1 MVRTN
6 LSLLTGFIAILF
18 FSINANAQH
27 HKFGF
32 QSFLEKAPN
41 EITTFCVPNDEA
53 TKNLLNKE
61 HITIKYQTANWL
73 FISTTASWIDAKTK
87 SLELKNYYF
96 EFAPPVALADSALAK
111 HNVIQVHN
119 GIGGLSSS
127 YTGKDVIVG
136 FVDQGIDWNHPDFLD
151 ANGNTR
157 VLRYWDHSTNSGGT
171 VPQPYNYGIVW
182 DSAQIN
188 NGTCTSTEEST
199 AHGSTVAGMGTG
211 NGNANGSNMGVAPD
225 AKIIIVE
232 TNFNLTNW
240 TLSIAD
246 ACDYIFKVADTLGLP
261 AVVNLSLGSYLG
273 SHDGL
278 DPAGEYIDSL
288 LTAKEG
294 RIVVCAAGNSGSQ
307 GKYHVT
313 GTVDSDTSFVWLQNN
328 SSGSAAFGPNHIY
341 FDLWSDQSDATFD
354 FAFGADKPGPAYG
367 FRGRTSFH
375 PAQSS
380 INVPIFDTIYNSN
393 GNRIATIEI
402 YTEIVNGNYHMEAYY
417 SNVDSTSYLFRFET
431 KGSGKYDL
439 WSGTWMG
446 LNNLVTNIPTSA
458 VMPSIVN
465 YHMPDSLQTIVS
477 SWACSD
483 KVITVGN
490 FRNRKSHIDNN
501 NNPFVSPD
509 PTLPGKLS
517 PNSSKGPNRHNSQ
530 KPDIS
535 ASGDIS
541 LSAAPM
547 WLLTNPVY
555 WAAVDSGGWHARNG
569 GTSMASPVISGIAAL
584 YLEKCNKA
592 TYADFK
598 ADLIATAYA
607 DSYTGSLPNYGYGNG
622 KADALALLLAN
633 EFTATLVVN
642 DTICAYTPIL
652 INSTSSLP
660 ITNALWSNGYE
671 GYPIQPIASGD
682 YSALAINQKG
692 CTAKTD
698 TATVEVL
705 PAFPI
710 DPITV
715 NGNQLSTF
723 TLASNYQWTLNGVDI
738 PGATNSTIDI
748 IPPYGTYTCYTVNTN
763 GCVSETEPIVIVL
776 GLTEAI
782 SAKISIFPNPTNDL
796 FKIKSDEPIRSVK
809 AYNNSGKQVILN
821 KIDTETYSISALP
834 SGIYHVIIELE
845 SEKIYSKITRM

>member
-6 LSLLTGFIAILF
+6 LSLLLGIMAILF
-18 FSINANAQH
+18 FSANSSAQH

-32 QSFLEKAPN
+32 QSLLEEAPN
-41 EITTFCVPNDEA
+41 EVTTFCVPNDEV
-53 TKNLLNKE
+53 TKALLNKE
-61 HITIKYQTANWL
+61 KIQIKYKTANWL

-87 SLELKNYYF
+87 SLALKNYYF

-111 HNVIQVHN
+111 HNVVQVHS
-119 GIGGLSSS
+119 GLGGLSSS
-127 YTGKDVIVG
+127 YTGKDVVVG
-136 FVDQGIDWNHPDFLD
+136 FVDQGIDWNHPDFQD

-157 VLRYWDHSTNSGGT
+157 VLRYWDHSTNTGGT

-211 NGNANGSNMGVAPD
+211 NANANGSNKGVAPD
-225 AKIIIVE
+225 AKIVIVE
-232 TNFNLTNW
+232 TNFNLSNW
-240 TLSIAD
+240 TLTIAD

-261 AVVNLSLGSYLG
+261 AVVNLSLGTYLG

-294 RIVVCAAGNSGSQ
+294 RIVVCAAGNSGNQ

-313 GTVDSDTSFVWLQNN
+313 GNVDSDTSFVWIQNN
-328 SSGSAAFGPNHIY
+328 SSANAAFGPNHIY

-354 FAFGADKPGPAYG
+354 FAFGADKPGPGYG
-367 FRGRTSFH
+367 FRGRTDFR

-380 INVPIFDTIYNSN
+380 INTPIFDTIYNSN

-402 YTEIVNGNYHMEAYY
+402 YTELVNGNYHMEAYY
-417 SNVDSTSYLFRFET
+417 SNVDSTNYLFRFET

-446 LNNLVTNIPTSA
+446 LNNLVTTIPSSL

-501 NNPFVSPD
+501 NNVFVSPD

-517 PNSSKGPNRHNSQ
+517 PNSSKGPSRHNSQ

-541 LSAAPM
+541 LSAAPL
-547 WLLTNPVY
+547 WLLTNPAY

-592 TYADFK
+592 NYADFK
-598 ADLIATAYA
+598 ADLIATAYS
-607 DSYTGSLPNYGYGNG
+607 DNYTGTLPNYGYGNG
-622 KADALALLLAN
+622 KADALALLLLN
-633 EFTATLVVN
+633 EFTATLVVS
-642 DTICAYTPIL
+642 DTICSNVPIL
-652 INSTSSLP
+652 INSSNLTP
-660 ITNALWSNGYE
+660 ITDAIWNDGFE
-671 GYPIQPIASGD
+671 GYPYTPSISGN
-682 YSALAINQKG
+682 YSAIAINQKG
-692 CTAKTD
+692 CTAPTD
-698 TATVEVL
+698 TATIEVL

-710 DPITV
+710 DPIAL

-723 TLASNYQWTLNGVDI
+723 TLSTNYQWTLNGVDI
-738 PGATNSTIDI
+738 PGATSSTLAIA
-748 IPPYGTYTCYTVNTN
+748 PPYGTYSCYTVNTN

-776 GLTEAI
+776 GLTEVN
-782 SAKISIFPNPTNDL
+782 SAKISIFPNPTSDL
-796 FKIKSDEPIRSVK
+796 FKIKSDEQIQSVK
-809 AYNNSGKQVILN
+809 LYNNSGKQLSIN
-821 KIDTETYSISALP
+821 KIDSENYSISTLP

-845 SEKIYSKITRM
+845 SEKIYAKITRM

>member
-1 MVRTN
+1 M
-6 LSLLTGFIAILF
+6 AILF
-18 FSINANAQH
+18 FSANSSAQH

-32 QSFLEKAPN
+32 QSLLKKAPN
-41 EITTFCVPNDEA
+41 EVTTFCVPNDEV
-53 TKNLLNKE
+53 TKVLLNKE
-61 HITIKYQTANWL
+61 KIQVKYKTANWL

-111 HNVIQVHN
+111 HNVVQVHN
-119 GIGGLSSS
+119 GLGGLSSS
-127 YTGKDVIVG
+127 YTGKDVVVG
-136 FVDQGIDWNHPDFLD
+136 FVDQGIDWNHPDFQD

-188 NGTCTSTEEST
+188 
-199 AHGSTVAGMGTG
+199 TVAGMGTG
-211 NGNANGSNMGVAPD
+211 NANANGSNKGVAPD
-225 AKIIIVE
+225 AKIVIVE
-232 TNFNLTNW
+232 TNFNLSNW
-240 TLSIAD
+240 TLTIAD

-261 AVVNLSLGSYLG
+261 AVVNLSLGTYLG

-294 RIVVCAAGNSGSQ
+294 RIVVCAAGNSGNQ
-307 GKYHVT
+307 AKYHVT
-313 GTVDSDTSFVWLQNN
+313 GNVDSDTSFVWIQNN
-328 SSGSAAFGPNHIY
+328 SSANAAFGPNHIY

-367 FRGRTSFH
+367 FRGRTDFR

-380 INVPIFDTIYNSN
+380 INTPIFDTIFNSN

-402 YTEIVNGNYHMEAYY
+402 YTELVNGNYHMEAYY
-417 SNVDSTSYLFRFET
+417 SNVDSTNYLFRFET

-446 LNNLVTNIPTSA
+446 LNNLVTNIPSSI
-458 VMPSIVN
+458 VMPSIGN

-501 NNPFVSPD
+501 NNVFVSPD

-517 PNSSKGPNRHNSQ
+517 PNSSKGPNRHNIQ

-541 LSAAPM
+541 LSAAPL
-547 WLLTNPVY
+547 WLLTNPAY

-592 TYADFK
+592 TFADFK
-598 ADLIATAYA
+598 ADLIATAYS
-607 DSYTGSLPNYGYGNG
+607 DNYTGSLPNYGYGNG
-622 KADALALLLAN
+622 KADALALMLLN

-642 DTICAYTPIL
+642 DTICSNVPIL
-652 INSTSSLP
+652 INSSNLTP
-660 ITNALWSNGYE
+660 ITDAIWIDGFE
-671 GYPIQPIASGD
+671 GYPYTPSISGD
-682 YSALAINQKG
+682 YAALAINQKG
-692 CTAKTD
+692 CTAETD
-698 TATVEVL
+698 TVTIEVL

-710 DPITV
+710 DPIAL

-723 TLASNYQWTLNGVDI
+723 TLSTNYQWTLNGVDI
-738 PGATNSTIDI
+738 PGATSSTLAIA
-748 IPPYGTYTCYTVNTN
+748 PPYGTYSCYTVNTN

-776 GLTEAI
+776 GLTEVN
-782 SAKISIFPNPTNDL
+782 SSKISIFPNPTSDL
-796 FKIKSDEPIRSVK
+796 FKIKSDEQIKSVK
-809 AYNNSGKQVILN
+809 LYNNSGKQLSIN
-821 KIDTETYSISALP
+821 QIDSDSYSISSLP

-845 SEKIYSKITRM
+845 SEKIYAKITRM

>member
-6 LSLLTGFIAILF
+6 LSLLTGILAILF
-18 FSINANAQH
+18 VSTNSFAQH

-32 QSFLEKAPN
+32 QSYLEKSPN
-41 EITTFCVPNDEA
+41 EITTFCVPNDDA
-53 TKNLLNKE
+53 TKSLLNKE
-61 HITIKYQTANWL
+61 NIKIKYQTGNWL
-73 FISTTASWIDAKTK
+73 FISTTAKWIDAKTK

-96 EFAPPVALADSALAK
+96 EFAPPVALADSALVK
-111 HNVIQVHN
+111 HNVVQVHN
-119 GIGGLSSS
+119 GTGGLSSS
-127 YTGKDVIVG
+127 YTGKDVIIG
-136 FVDQGIDWNHPDFLD
+136 FVDQGIDWNHPDFID
-151 ANGNTR
+151 DNGNTR
-157 VLRYWDHSTNSGGT
+157 VLRYWDHSTNTGGT
-171 VPQPYNYGIVW
+171 IPQPYNYGIVW
-182 DSAQIN
+182 DSAAIN

-199 AHGSTVAGMGTG
+199 AHGSTVAGMGAG
-211 NGNANGSNMGVAPD
+211 NGNANGSNTGVAPD
-225 AKIIIVE
+225 ANIIIVE
-232 TNFNLTNW
+232 TNFNLNNW
-240 TLSIAD
+240 TLTIAD

-273 SHDGL
+273 SHDGT

-294 RIVVCAAGNSGSQ
+294 RIVVCAAGNAGNQ

-313 GTVDSDTSFVWLQNN
+313 GNVDSDTSFVWLQNN

-341 FDLWSDQSDATFD
+341 FDLWSNQSDATFEYA
-354 FAFGADKPGPAYG
+354 FAVDKPGPAYG
-367 FRGRTSFH
+367 FRGRTSFR

-380 INVPIFDTIYNSN
+380 INTPILDTIYNAN

-402 YTEIVNGNYHMEAYY
+402 YTELVNGNYHMEAYY
-417 SNVDSTSYLFRFET
+417 SNVDSTNYLFRFET

-439 WSGTWMG
+439 WSGAWMG
-446 LNNLVTNIPTSA
+446 LNNLVTAIPTVG
-458 VMPSIVN
+458 VMPAIAH

-477 SWACSD
+477 SWACSQ
-483 KVITVGN
+483 KVITVAN
-490 FRNRKSHIDNN
+490 IRNRASHIDNN
-501 NNPFVSPD
+501 NNQTVTSDLTP
-509 PTLPGKLS
+509 PGKLAPS
-517 PNSSKGPNRHNSQ
+517 SSKGPNRQLLQ
-530 KPDIS
+530 KPDI
-535 ASGDIS
+535 AAAGDFS
-541 LSAAPM
+541 LSAAPL
-547 WLLTNPVY
+547 WLLTNPAY

-598 ADLIATAYA
+598 ADLIGTAYS
-607 DSYTGSLPNYGYGNG
+607 DGFTGSLPNYAYGNG

-652 INSTSSLP
+652 INSTSTSP
-660 ITNALWSNGYE
+660 ITNAFWSNGYE

-682 YSALAINQKG
+682 YSAFAINQKG
-692 CTAKTD
+692 CTAQTD

-738 PGATNSTIDI
+738 PGATNSILDI
-748 IPPYGTYTCYTVNTN
+748 TPPYGTYTCYTINTN
-763 GCVSETEPIVIVL
+763 GCISETAPIVIVL
-776 GLTEAI
+776 GLTEVI
-782 SAKISIFPNPTNDL
+782 SDKISIFPNPTSDL
-796 FKIKSDEPIRSVK
+796 FQLKSSEPITSVK
-809 AYNNSGKQVILN
+809 IYNNSGKEVFFN
-821 KIDTETYSISALP
+821 KIDSKTYSISHLP
-834 SGIYHVIIELE
+834 NGIYHVIIELE